1 MRWSGLC
8 AILVQVV
15 APTTREVRMLE
26 IYVDADGCP
35 VKDEVY
41 RVADRYGLRVWM
53 VANTWLRVPDSPLV
67 SLVVVSEG
75 LDRADD
81 WIAARIGQGDIAV
94 TADVPLAD
102 CCVKRGAR
110 AIAPNGRPFTDDSI
124 GEALATRNLLTA
136 LREAGAIKG
145 GGRPFTKQD
154 RSRFLGALD
163 AAVQAIRRSQV
174 SGHQQSPP

>member
-1 MRWSGLC
+1 M
-8 AILVQVV
+8 
-15 APTTREVRMLE
+15 PE

-41 RVADRYGLRVWM
+41 RVAGRYGLKVWV
-53 VANTWLRVPDSPLV
+53 VANAWLRVPEAPLV
-67 SLVVVSEG
+67 TRVTVSEG

-81 WIAARIGQGDIAV
+81 WIALRIGPGDIAV

-102 CCVKRGAR
+102 RCIKRGAR
-110 AIAPNGRPFTDDSI
+110 AIAPDGRPFTPDSI
-124 GEALATRNLLTA
+124 GAALATRNLMTT
-136 LREAGAIKG
+136 LRETGEIKG

-163 AAVQAIRRSQV
+163 GAVQAIRRT
-174 SGHQQSPP
+174 GR